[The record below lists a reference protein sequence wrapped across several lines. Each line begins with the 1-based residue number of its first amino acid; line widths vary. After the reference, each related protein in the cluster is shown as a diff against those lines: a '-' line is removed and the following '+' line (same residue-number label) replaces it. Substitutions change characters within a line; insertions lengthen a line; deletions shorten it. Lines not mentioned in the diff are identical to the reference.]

1 MPKCPLGLGRSA
13 QDSGGW
19 FNAGCG
25 CLRELWGLSRRAFSL
40 PSPERRLGSR
50 GGSGCAAEML
60 LHNRPPS
67 PASPRGGRRGTRG
80 SRGCRGPRGERSAT
94 SGGRRAP
101 GAAGEVKVS
110 GCEAPDPHPLLPVPS
125 FPSSPSPSDV
135 WSWQL
140 GGFRI
145 PDPSPPP
152 RGRYIAGADATRPAA
167 RHSLREGRSAAATGG
182 AGGGGRCS
190 GGGAGAAAAPGPGR
204 AWAPGGAR
212 RPGGSGAAWA
222 RRLQPGPGPGGAAS
236 ARGLCTVGARAR
248 AGGAGP
254 GGAGGA
260 RRPRAPGT
268 AAPARAEAGRLP
280 QPRGP
285 RACPGGGRYSPGPL
299 RSGAGE
305 PEAALWS
312 PPWDGRLCPPPGQP
326 GRCSLRLPP
335 TVSSP
340 VPLQGGAP
348 LGRRGTRVSGE
359 KTARGGG
366 GGDGRLRWRW
376 RPKGQGGAGCWWW
389 RDDRDLLASRAG
401 PHPPRWE
408 EARLS
413 EDLEKRWGSRSNEEG
428 FSQGH
433 CSEVL
438 GWERAG
444 GRPGPPVGSPWL
456 PNQVT

>member
-1 MPKCPLGLGRSA
+1 MVQSRLRVPPAALGLIPPR
-13 QDSGGW
+13 
-19 FNAGCG
+19 
-25 CLRELWGLSRRAFSL
+25 LL
-40 PSPERRLGSR
+40 PSRAR
-50 GGSGCAAEML
+50 GAARVSGWKRPCAGML
-60 LHNRPPS
+60 LHNRPPR

-80 SRGCRGPRGERSAT
+80 SRGSRGPCGESSAAR
-94 SGGRRAP
+94 GGRRAP

-248 AGGAGP
+248 AGGRRAGRGGREAP
-254 GGAGGA
+254 GASAGRRHLG
-260 RRPRAPGT
+260 RRPPSGPRRGGSRSPGPP
-268 AAPARAEAGRLP
+268 PATPASLSGRGAL

-285 RACPGGGRYSPGPL
+285 SGP
-299 RSGAGE
+299 
-305 PEAALWS
+305 
-312 PPWDGRLCPPPGQP
+312 
-326 GRCSLRLPP
+326 
-335 TVSSP
+335 
-340 VPLQGGAP
+340 AP
-348 LGRRGTRVSGE
+348 
-359 KTARGGG
+359 
-366 GGDGRLRWRW
+366 
-376 RPKGQGGAGCWWW
+376 
-389 RDDRDLLASRAG
+389 
-401 PHPPRWE
+401 
-408 EARLS
+408 
-413 EDLEKRWGSRSNEEG
+413 GSR
-428 FSQGH
+428 
-433 CSEVL
+433 
-438 GWERAG
+438 
-444 GRPGPPVGSPWL
+444 
-456 PNQVT
+456 